1 MSAQPKAY
9 IAGMGMITSIGGSA
23 LTTAAAARA
32 RAKGFRRSSVINKNS
47 KPMTMALV
55 PDEALPLLNS
65 NLNTANHLKR
75 YTQLIRLAAPALQEV
90 MDSVPLR
97 EPPPIFLAMP
107 ESLPDC
113 PPERQA
119 SFLEHLRVQS
129 GANIDWSMNRL
140 ITTGRAGGLQAIDMA
155 FKYFASTGKDVALVG
170 GVDTYQ
176 SHYLLGVLDSQDRIL
191 AEGVKDGFVPGEA
204 AGFLIL
210 VSERVASKLPKKPLA
225 AVYQPGLAEEPGHR
239 YSKEPYRGD
248 GLANAF
254 RLAIDNANG
263 QSIHTIYSS
272 MNGEHFGAKELG
284 VAQVR
289 NNAAIA
295 VNVKIEHPAD
305 GFGDI
310 GAACGPVLVALAA
323 LDLQKGW
330 RQGPALVYG
339 ASEQQ
344 ARAAIVVCAV

>member
-1 MSAQPKAY
+1 MSDQPKVY
-9 IAGMGMITSIGGSA
+9 IAGMGMITSIGGTA
-23 LTTAAAARA
+23 LTTAVAVRA
-32 RAKGFRRSSVINKNS
+32 RRKGMRESAVINKNS

-55 PDEALPLLNS
+55 PDMALPLLNS
-65 NLNTANHLKR
+65 KLNTVNHLKR
-75 YTQLIRLAAPALQEV
+75 YTQLIKLATPALQEV
-90 MDSVPLR
+90 MDSVPLK

-119 SFLEHLRVQS
+119 NFLEHLRIQS
-129 GANIDWSMNRL
+129 GANIDWPMNRL
-140 ITTGRAGGLQAIDMA
+140 IATGRAGGLQALDVV

-176 SHYLLGVLDSQDRIL
+176 SHFLLGVLDNQDRIL
-191 AEGVKDGFVPGEA
+191 AEDIMDGFVPGEA
-204 AGFLIL
+204 AGFLML
-210 VSERVASKLPKKPLA
+210 VSERVVSKLPKKPLA
-225 AVYQPGLAEEPGHR
+225 AVYHPGLADEPGHR
-239 YSKEPYRGD
+239 YSQEPYRGD

-254 RLAIDNANG
+254 RLAIENANG
-263 QSIHTIYSS
+263 QSIQTIYSS

-295 VNVKIEHPAD
+295 ENVKIEHPAD

-344 ARAAIVVCAV
+344 ARSAVVVCAV

>member
-1 MSAQPKAY
+1 MSDQPKAY
-9 IAGMGMITSIGGSA
+9 IAAMGMITALGGSA
-23 LTTAAAARA
+23 LTTAVAVRA
-32 RAKGFRRSSVINKNS
+32 RRKGFRESAVINKNS
-47 KPMTMALV
+47 KKMTMALV
-55 PDEALPLLNS
+55 PDAALPLLNS
-65 NLNTANHLKR
+65 KLNAVNHLKR
-75 YTQLIRLAAPALQEV
+75 YTQLIRLATPALQEV
-90 MDSVPLR
+90 MDSVPLK

-113 PPERQA
+113 PPERH
-119 SFLEHLRVQS
+119 SNLLEYLRIQS

-140 ITTGRAGGLQAIDMA
+140 ITTGRAGGLQAIDVA

-176 SHYLLGVLDSQDRIL
+176 SHFLLGVLDNQDRIL
-191 AEGVKDGFVPGEA
+191 AEGIMDGFVPGEG
-204 AGFLIL
+204 AGFLML
-210 VSERVASKLPKKPLA
+210 VSERVVGKLPKKPLA
-225 AVYQPGLAEEPGHR
+225 AVYQPGLADEPGHR

-248 GLANAF
+248 GLASAF
-254 RLAIDNANG
+254 RSAIDNANG

-295 VNVKIEHPAD
+295 ESVKIEHPAD

-344 ARAAIVVCAV
+344 ARSAVVVCAV